1 MFKRFI
7 GVVAMLAILALILF
21 TALGAGTYKSMLPES
36 LFSAAADVDKVELQ
50 SEVADVE
57 IAVETELITE

>member
-21 TALGAGTYKSMLPES
+21 TALGAGTYTSMLPES

-50 SEVADVE
+50 SDVVDVE
-57 IAVETELITE
+57 PASEPVQITE